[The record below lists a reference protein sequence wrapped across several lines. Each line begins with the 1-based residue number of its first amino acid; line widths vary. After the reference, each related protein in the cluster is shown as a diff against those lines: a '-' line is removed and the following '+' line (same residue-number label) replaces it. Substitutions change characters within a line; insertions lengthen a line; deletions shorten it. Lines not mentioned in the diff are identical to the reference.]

1 MLVFTERWFVRLAVF
16 FEFWSFSLC
25 AVLLIPSSV
34 MSDSK
39 QKNRQCSSEY
49 LTFGFIC
56 CPNNRSLPMCV
67 LCERVLSNGAMKVE
81 QVEGTP
87 D

>member
-1 MLVFTERWFVRLAVF
+1 MLVFIERWFVRLAGF

-25 AVLLIPSSV
+25 AVLLIPSSL

-39 QKNRQCSSEY
+39 RKKTQYSSEY

-56 CPNNRSLPMCV
+56 YP
-67 LCERVLSNGAMKVE
+67 
-81 QVEGTP
+81 
-87 D
+87 